1 MAQSNSGRKAR
12 SDGDLGK
19 LVAELAK
26 AVREQTKALNVVSDR
41 LVMSPSGNPFTR
53 YRTLTAARTIAEANM
68 LLKAGWDYIGV
79 DFCEEVMER
88 SPTTRAPKR
97 IGWIPYIL
105 LGYAQP
111 MVESDRLAQGTKD
124 EAEAIAHSATTEE
137 LTPTEVEPEQAQEPA
152 KQDDAEDLT
161 EAPPRGK
168 VIGREPPHRTAE
180 LGQSGGEGKFEG
192 TGGLTGRR

>member
-1 MAQSNSGRKAR
+1 MAQSNADRKAR
-12 SDGDLGK
+12 SGGDMGK

-41 LVMSPSGNPFTR
+41 LIMPPSGNPFAR

-97 IGWIPYIL
+97 IGWIPYII

-137 LTPTEVEPEQAQEPA
+137 LTPAEAEPEQEPT
-152 KQDDAEDLT
+152 KQDDVEAEA

-168 VIGREPPHRTAE
+168 VVGREPPHRTAA

-192 TGGLTGRR
+192 IGGLAGRR